1 MKFDQFQISTTDGRH
16 VRHGIVGEH
25 WAIEIQSIQ
34 SLAHGARTAVTDL
47 ASGHKSEPVRLTPID
62 AVLLIQ
68 RLDAR
73 GPASTT
79 DAALNA
85 DVVEMLRPFFEAP

>member
-1 MKFDQFQISTTDGRH
+1 MKLSDFQIQTTAGPATR
-16 VRHGIVGEH
+16 RGIVGEH
-25 WAIEIQSIQ
+25 WAALMEF
-34 SLAHGARTAVTDL
+34 GAPIGFPIRTTVTEL
-47 ASGHKSEPVRLTPID
+47 ASGHGAPPIRITPID

-85 DVVEMLRPFFEAP
+85 DVVEMLRPFFEAS